1 MPEPGRPPQQVRPGL
16 WCFAPSR
23 DLQGGTAWLLELRE
37 GLLLVDCPALT
48 GANQAFLEERREA
61 SGGGHGWIVLTSRE
75 GHGKVTRWRERL
87 PWPVLVQ
94 EQEAYL
100 LPNLPGLTPWS
111 RETELGEG
119 LQLLWT
125 PGPTPGSCVVHV
137 QPPATAELD
146 LLFCGRL
153 LAPTAPGQLAPLRQP
168 RTFHWGRQRRSLEAL
183 HHWLPPGSPGWIACG
198 GGLGAL
204 RGEKLVGGGE
214 ALLGSLAAQAAKAA

>member
-1 MPEPGRPPQQVRPGL
+1 VRPGL

-23 DLQGGTAWLLELRE
+23 ELQGGTAWLLELRG

-48 GANQAFLEERREA
+48 TANLAFLETRRQA
-61 SGGGHGWIVLTSRE
+61 SGDSGWIVLTSRE
-75 GHGKVTRWRERL
+75 GHGKVARLRERL

-100 LPNLPGLTPWS
+100 LPNLPGLTPWG
-111 RETELGEG
+111 REHALTEG

-125 PGPTPGSCVVHV
+125 PGPTPGSCVVHA
-137 QPPATAELD
+137 QPPATAALD

-168 RTFHWGRQRRSLEAL
+168 RTFHWGRQQRSLVAL
-183 HHWLPPGSPGWIACG
+183 RRRLPAGSPAWIACG

-204 RGEKLVGGGE
+204 RGEKLVGEGS
-214 ALLGSLAAQAAKAA
+214 ALLDSLAARAATAA